1 MENKQEQQNV
11 TVGDS
16 ARSKVPKTRRLGFW
30 FNFVNLAGF
39 ILVISSLLVGGTVGA
54 SFPMN
59 QALPI
64 LIFSAITTV
73 FLATIIGV
81 IGTRT
86 GYSSA
91 LIYRYSYGTK
101 GVLLPNIVMAIT
113 GIGWFALI
121 LNITRDAFAGMFGVE
136 AQSAVWWFVTILFAV
151 MFMIPAFKSVK
162 WIGYINWIAAPTIV
176 GILIYVFY
184 YSIAK
189 DPQIWTKTYV
199 PELSVLTGITIGVG
213 GWIQGAAVISD
224 FTRYLKNAKQTVIG
238 LLITFGILVFFQFL
252 GGAVGAAATGDWNI
266 FNILAALGVATFAF
280 FGVFF
285 GAWSTTQAAL
295 YGSSLAMSAPPMPMI
310 KNQETTRRVICIGL
324 FLIAFIGSL
333 VGIESFIYWYLP
345 FLSYVIAPIIATV
358 AMDYWGFSNRR
369 KLYEEGHPDMKV
381 NPAAYVTWIVGFIV
395 GYYTNTYEIGSAVLN
410 ALFVSAVLYYTWMRL
425 TLSKGIT
432 PEQQL
437 GMASSQKTPD
447 IKEGA

>member
-1 MENKQEQQNV
+1 MANKSVSQQNN
-11 TVGDS
+11 VGDS

-54 SFPMN
+54 SFSLDY
-59 QALPI
+59 AVPI
-64 LIFSAITTV
+64 LLFSAVTTV

-136 AQSAVWWFVTILFAV
+136 AQSGIWWMVTVVFAV
-151 MFMIPAFKSVK
+151 LFMLPAYKSVK

-184 YSIAK
+184 YSVSK
-189 DPQIWTKTYV
+189 DPGVWAKTYV
-199 PELSVLTGITIGVG
+199 PEISVLTGITMGVG

-224 FTRYLKNAKQTVIG
+224 FTRYLKNTKQTVIG
-238 LLITFGILVFFQFL
+238 LLITFGLLVFFQFL

-280 FGVFF
+280 LGVFF

-295 YGSSLAMSAPPMPMI
+295 YGSSLAMSAPPTPMI
-310 KNQETTRRVICIGL
+310 KDQETTRRIITIGL

-333 VGIESFIYWYLP
+333 MGIESF
-345 FLSYVIAPIIATV
+345 F
-358 AMDYWGFSNRR
+358 
-369 KLYEEGHPDMKV
+369 
-381 NPAAYVTWIVGFIV
+381 
-395 GYYTNTYEIGSAVLN
+395 
-410 ALFVSAVLYYTWMRL
+410 
-425 TLSKGIT
+425 
-432 PEQQL
+432 
-437 GMASSQKTPD
+437 
-447 IKEGA
+447 